1 MNQFEQPQIDI
12 SRFRPYIIGGIIAL
26 VVLILIS
33 KTVVILQPTERGVI
47 FYKWGSGLDIENT
60 YEEGLNFVAPWND
73 MIRFDVSEQ
82 KLEETMDVLSSDG
95 LTIQVDVSI
104 RYNPVPEKVG
114 YLFKSFKMN
123 YSDNLVRQ
131 ELRSAVRKIIG
142 RYTPEELYST
152 KREEIE
158 TSIRQ
163 ATLDILDENYVELQ
177 ALLIRSVRLPQAIM
191 NAIES
196 KLKEEQEQLAYQF
209 RLEKEKSEAER
220 KRIAAEGEAKA
231 NSIIN
236 SSLTPSLLRMRGI
249 EATQE
254 VAKSPNSKVIII
266 GGGDGGLPLI
276 LNSN

>member
-1 MNQFEQPQIDI
+1 MNQFEQPQIDL
-12 SRFRPYIIGGIIAL
+12 SRFRPYIFGGIIAL
-26 VVLILIS
+26 IVLIIVS
-33 KTVVILQPTERGVI
+33 KTIVILQPTERGVI
-47 FYKWGSGLDIENT
+47 FYKWGSGLDVENT
-60 YEEGLNFVAPWND
+60 YSEGLNFVAPWND
-73 MIRFDVSEQ
+73 MIRFDISEQ

-95 LTIQVDVSI
+95 LAIQVDVSI

-123 YSDNLVRQ
+123 YTDNLVRQ

-158 TSIRQ
+158 SSIRQ
-163 ATLDILDENYVELQ
+163 ATLEILEENYVELQ

-236 SSLTPSLLRMRGI
+236 SSLTPNLLKMRGI
-249 EATQE
+249 EATKE
-254 VAKSPNSKVIII
+254 VSKSPNAKVIII
-266 GGGDGGLPLI
+266 GGGDDGMPLI